1 MNSLAP
7 IDYIVFVVY
16 FLVVASYGIWIYNRK
31 KKATMDTHDFFL
43 AEGSLTWWAIGA
55 SLIASNISAEQFI
68 GMSGEGF
75 FVGIAV
81 AAYEWIAALALVI
94 IAVWFIPIY
103 LKNKI
108 YTMPQFLK
116 TRYNETVALI
126 MAIFWLFLYVIVN
139 FTSILYLGSV
149 AIDGLLGGGYLHTV
163 MIVLMAMA
171 LLITLGGMKVIG
183 YTDVIQVAVLV
194 IGGLATIYLALQI
207 VDERINDVAKGAGSA
222 ITGFKTL
229 MVQAPDHFHMI
240 LPKPELTTTTI
251 DMPQNLDV
259 QKYVVLPGIAMYF
272 VGQWIVNLNYWG
284 CNQYIT
290 QRALGANLETARKGI
305 LFAGLMKLMMPII
318 VMLPGIAAWVLFK
331 NNQLP
336 ELSSGGKDGAY
347 SAILTFLPA
356 GLKGLSVAALTAAI
370 VASLAGK
377 ANSISTIFTLDIYK
391 KYINREAGE
400 KKMVWTGRMTIVVAM
415 IIAIL
420 FTWKDLLGIGGEG
433 GFTFIQKYTG
443 FISPGVFAMFTL
455 GMFWKRTTGTAALV
469 GMILGFLLAMFFN
482 NYAVDMFGKETWIY
496 TAYEYQTEVMNLITN
511 KKEIVTHVEI
521 PFLLNMG
528 WSFILTVAT
537 MVAIS
542 LAGPKVNPKAFDI
555 DRSMFKVSP
564 STLTLIVIILLILT
578 MIYVK
583 FW

>member
-1 MNSLAP
+1 MKGLAS
-7 IDYIVFVVY
+7 IDYVVFLIYFVIV
-16 FLVVASYGIWIYNRK
+16 AGYGYWIYNRK
-31 KKATMDTHDFFL
+31 KKASMDTHDFFL

-75 FVGIAV
+75 FVGISV
-81 AAYEWIAALALVI
+81 AAYEWIAAIALII
-94 IAVWFIPIY
+94 IAIWFIPIY

-116 TRYNETVALI
+116 TRYNESVSLI
-126 MAIFWLFLYVIVN
+126 MAIFWLFLYVFVN

-149 AIDGLLGGGYLHTV
+149 AIDQLLGGGPNQEYLHLV

-171 LLITLGGMKVIG
+171 LIITLGGMKVIG
-183 YTDVIQVAVLV
+183 YTDVIQVGVLI

-207 VDERINDVAKGAGSA
+207 VDERINGVASGSV
-222 ITGFKTL
+222 IDGFKTL
-229 MVQAPDHFHMI
+229 LGQAPEHFHMI
-240 LPKPELTTTTI
+240 LPKPSVTTATI
-251 DMPQNLDV
+251 DMPENLDI

-272 VGQWIVNLNYWG
+272 AGQWIVNLNYWG

-290 QRALGANLETARKGI
+290 QRALGANLETARTGI
-305 LFAGLMKLMMPII
+305 LFAGFMKLMMPII
-318 VMLPGIAAWVLFK
+318 VMLPGIAAYVLYK

-336 ELSSGGKDGAY
+336 GFEGGKDGAY
-347 SAILTFLPA
+347 SAILAFLPA
-356 GLKGLSVAALTAAI
+356 GLKGLAIAALTAAI

-391 KYINREAGE
+391 KYINKDSDE
-400 KKMVWTGRMTIVVAM
+400 KKMVWTGRMTVFVSM

-443 FISPGVFAMFTL
+443 FISPGVFAMFIL
-455 GMFWKRTTGTAALV
+455 GFFWKRTTGAAALV
-469 GMILGFLLAMFFN
+469 GLILGFVLAIFFN
-482 NYAVDMFGKETWIY
+482 NYAVDIFGKETWMY
-496 TAYEYQTEVMNLITN
+496 TAFEYQKMEKGVLKTI
-511 KKEIVTHVEI
+511 VEI
-521 PFLLNMG
+521 PFLINMG
-528 WSFILTVAT
+528 WSFFITVAT
-537 MVAIS
+537 MVCIS
-542 LAGPKVNPKAFDI
+542 LAGPKVNPKAFEI
-555 DRSMFKVSP
+555 DSSMFKLKP
-564 STLTLIVIILLILT
+564 TTIAMIVATLLILT
-578 MIYVK
+578 MIYVR

>member
-1 MNSLAP
+1 MGSLQT
-7 IDYIVFVVY
+7 IDFVVFLIY
-16 FLVVASYGIWIYNRK
+16 FIVVASYGYWIYNRK
-31 KKATMDTHDFFL
+31 KKASMDTHDFFL

-75 FVGIAV
+75 FVGISV
-81 AAYEWIAALALVI
+81 AAYEWIAAVALVI
-94 IAVWFIPIY
+94 IAIWFIPIY

-116 TRYNETVALI
+116 TRYNESVALI
-126 MAIFWLFLYVIVN
+126 MAIFWLFLYIFVN

-149 AIDGLLGGGYLHTV
+149 AINELLGGGHLHLV

-171 LLITLGGMKVIG
+171 LVITLGGMKVIG
-183 YTDVIQVAVLV
+183 FTDVIQVAVLI

-207 VDERINDVAKGAGSA
+207 VDERINGVANGSV
-222 ITGFKTL
+222 IDGFKTL
-229 MVQAPDHFHMI
+229 MGQAPEHFHMI
-240 LPKPELTTTTI
+240 LPRPSVSTATI
-251 DMPQNLDV
+251 DMPENLDI

-272 VGQWIVNLNYWG
+272 AGQWIVNLNYWG

-290 QRALGANLETARKGI
+290 QRALGANLDTARKGI
-305 LFAGLMKLMMPII
+305 LFAGFMKILMPVI
-318 VMLPGIAAWVLFK
+318 VMLPGIAAFVLYK

-336 ELSSGGKDGAY
+336 GFEGGKDGAY
-347 SAILTFLPA
+347 SAILAFLPA
-356 GLKGLSVAALTAAI
+356 GLKGLAIAALTAAI

-391 KYINREAGE
+391 KYINKNSTE
-400 KKMVWTGRMTIVVAM
+400 KKMVWTGRMTVFLSMV
-415 IIAIL
+415 IAIL

-443 FISPGVFAMFTL
+443 FISPGVFAMFIL
-455 GMFWKRTTGTAALV
+455 GFFWKRTTGTAALV
-469 GMILGFLLAMFFN
+469 GLILGFTLAIFFN
-482 NYAVDMFGKETWIY
+482 NYAVSIFGKETWMY
-496 TAYEYQTEVMNLITN
+496 TAFEYQKMEKGVVKTM
-511 KKEIVTHVEI
+511 VEI

-528 WSFILTVAT
+528 WSFILTVIA
-537 MVAIS
+537 MVGIS
-542 LAGPKVNPKAFDI
+542 LAGPKINPKAFEI
-555 DRSMFKVSP
+555 DSSMFKLKP
-564 STLTLIVIILLILT
+564 TAIAMIVATLLIIT
-578 MIYVK
+578 MIYVR